1 MQILK
6 TIARIFSTVAA
17 RLGML
22 AIFLLLVM
30 TVGDVLGRYIFN
42 HPIPGT
48 FELTKIFFAISVFF
62 SFSVSQYN
70 GENLG
75 ITLLY
80 DKFPLLV
87 RGILDLFSSII
98 SIAMF
103 VVAFLGML
111 KYASRMEVAHTVTS
125 VLRLP
130 MHPWIYV
137 ASAGLIFLV
146 ITLIWDLAKAIKEI
160 GGEET
165 SES

>member
-1 MQILK
+1 MHVVK
-6 TIARIFSTVAA
+6 SIARICSTVAA
-17 RLGML
+17 RVGMA

-87 RGILDLFSSII
+87 RGILDFFSSIV

-103 VVAFLGML
+103 TIAFLGML
-111 KYASRMEVAHTVTS
+111 KYASRMEVANTVTS

-137 ASAGLIFLV
+137 ASVGLIFLV
-146 ITLIWDLAKAIKEI
+146 ATLIWDFAKSIKEI
-160 GGEET
+160 KGEEIG
-165 SES
+165 EP

>member
-1 MQILK
+1 MNVVK
-6 TIARIFSTVAA
+6 SIARFFSTVAA
-17 RLGML
+17 RVGMV

-87 RGILDLFSSII
+87 RGILDLFSSVV

-103 VVAFLGML
+103 TIAFLGML
-111 KYASRMEVAHTVTS
+111 KYASRMEVANTVTS

-137 ASAGLIFLV
+137 ASVGLIFLV
-146 ITLIWDLAKAIKEI
+146 ATLIWDFAKSIKEI
-160 GGEET
+160 KGEEIG
-165 SES
+165 EP